1 MILGILQ
8 ARMNSSRM
16 PGKVLAP
23 ILGEPMICRQL
34 ERIRRAET
42 LDAVVVATGRG
53 HSDDPLAA
61 YLTGRGVT
69 VFRGASDDA
78 VDRCARAAE
87 GLAAGLG
94 QPTHI
99 ARFFCDNPL
108 IDPAAIDA
116 TVRLALASKAA
127 YVHGGEHAGVE
138 VVAAPAL
145 AEAAAEVREGRD
157 RRELNFFFRR
167 RADRFGQ
174 IETGADAPAW
184 TVDSPADFAFVRAVY
199 GALYPHDPAFTTQ
212 DVLDLLSARAD
223 LAVRSP
229 AVAHAA

>member
-34 ERIRRAET
+34 ERIRRAKT
-42 LDAVVVATGRG
+42 LDAVIVATSRG

-61 YLTGRGVT
+61 YLTSRGMK
-69 VFRGASDDA
+69 VFRGSAEDA

-87 GLAAGLG
+87 GAFAGPE

-116 TVRLALASKAA
+116 TVNLALTSKAA

-138 VVAAPAL
+138 VIAAPAL
-145 AEAAAEVREGRD
+145 AAAAAEPRSERD
-157 RRELNFFFRR
+157 RRELELFFRR
-167 RADRFGQ
+167 RPDNFAQAAAGT
-174 IETGADAPAW
+174 EAPAW
-184 TVDSPADFAFVRAVY
+184 TVDSPTDFAFVRAVY
-199 GALYPHDPAFTTQ
+199 AALYPHDPAFTTQ
-212 DVLDLLSARAD
+212 DVLDLLSARSD
-223 LAVRSP
+223 LAQRP
-229 AVAHAA
+229 ATRAA

>member
-23 ILGEPMICRQL
+23 ILGEAMICRQI

-42 LDAVVVATGRG
+42 LDALIVATSRG

-61 YLTGRGVT
+61 YLTSRGIT

-78 VDRCARAAE
+78 VDRCARAVE
-87 GLAAGLG
+87 GVGAAVGE
-94 QPTHI
+94 PTHV

-138 VVAAPAL
+138 VVAASAL
-145 AEAAAEVREGRD
+145 AEAAAEPREGRD

-167 RADRFGQ
+167 RAERFAQ
-174 IETGADAPAW
+174 IETGEDAPAW
-184 TVDSPADFAFVRAVY
+184 TVDSPTDFAFVRAVY

-212 DVLDLLSARAD
+212 DVLDLLSARSD
-223 LAVRSP
+223 LVVRP
-229 AVAHAA
+229 ERVAQAA

>member
-34 ERIRRAET
+34 ERIRRAST
-42 LDAVVVATGRG
+42 LDRIVVATSRSA
-53 HSDDPLAA
+53 SDDPLAA

-87 GLAAGLG
+87 VVAMG
-94 QPTHI
+94 QPTHV

-108 IDPAAIDA
+108 IDPEAIDA

-127 YVHGGEHAGVE
+127 YVNGGEYAGVE
-138 VVAAPAL
+138 VIAAPAL
-145 AEAAAEVREGRD
+145 AEAAAETREGRE
-157 RRELNFFFRR
+157 RRELSFFFKRQ
-167 RADRFGQ
+167 ADRFTQ
-174 IETGADAPAW
+174 HEADDLAPRW
-184 TVDSPADFAFVRAVY
+184 TVDSPTDFAFVRSVY
-199 GALYPHDPAFTTQ
+199 GSLYPHDPAFTTQ
-212 DVLDLLSARAD
+212 DVLDLLSARPD
-223 LAVRSP
+223 LMGHRGR
-229 AVAHAA
+229 VAQAA